1 MDVFEWTRVVRK
13 TLKLISGRL
22 ECLSPEELIKLC
34 EKQGFWNSGEC
45 RIWHAVRIHWKLQ
58 CLPSLNLH
66 FFSRCTQSGEA
77 VWWFSSWWSKSTVA
91 WRLQR
96 EQSKQCTKVTG
107 TLVREMKQPRCWM
120 SDLGPSKSNFGFGH
134 WVNWGQVPV
143 TRSLNCACGLH
154 FSWREEVWV
163 GWAWSRLPTRASCV
177 DATRSKDGRQ
187 DNQAQWKNFA
197 GALPWIRFTLN
208 WSFVD

>member
-1 MDVFEWTRVVRK
+1 MSAIVEFTFLFSMHAVRG
-13 TLKLISGRL
+13 GRL
-22 ECLSPEELIKLC
+22 MVFFLMVQEHRGLTATKRAIQTVLVHDSH
-34 EKQGFWNSGEC
+34 GNSGE
-45 RIWHAVRIHWKLQ
+45 R
-58 CLPSLNLH
+58 
-66 FFSRCTQSGEA
+66 
-77 VWWFSSWWSKSTVA
+77 
-91 WRLQR
+91 
-96 EQSKQCTKVTG
+96 
-107 TLVREMKQPRCWM
+107 MKQPRCWM

-177 DATRSKDGRQ
+177 DATRSKDGQ